1 MYIVALRGGVILSF
15 FSFLFF
21 RPFFCLTHKQKKEI
35 SLFFVFVSSPLSF
48 FVFFF
53 SLDKRA
59 KRGINLW
66 ESFGER
72 KKLETL
78 PLLVSARTDTKKE
91 KSDLHRKFTT
101 TILSSF
107 LHKTQTHV
115 KKWLDFRKK
124 KGRRPFRRL
133 RLKRRRRLEKKNF

>member
-1 MYIVALRGGVILSF
+1 MYIVALTGGGVILSF

-59 KRGINLW
+59 KRGINLGVFW
-66 ESFGER
+66 
-72 KKLETL
+72 
-78 PLLVSARTDTKKE
+78 
-91 KSDLHRKFTT
+91 
-101 TILSSF
+101 
-107 LHKTQTHV
+107 
-115 KKWLDFRKK
+115 RKK
-124 KGRRPFRRL
+124 KT
-133 RLKRRRRLEKKNF
+133 